1 MMTPGLKTQAI
12 LDPGLAPQPTVY
24 TRTLSV
30 FSGAARV
37 KEPRYPP
44 LTSKQR
50 GPIFWRP
57 RLFYRPPCVD
67 VTVTLR
73 GRPDVVTPNVGGE
86 GVQSIGSWDSGRR
99 NIGLKRG
106 DPHSPARILRPKR
119 GDKRGWERTA
129 KLASALNDLSYR

>member
-50 GPIFWRP
+50 GRIFWRP
-57 RLFYRPPCVD
+57 RLFYQAPGVD

-73 GRPDVVTPNVGGE
+73 GLPDVVTPNDRGRGC
-86 GVQSIGSWDSGRR
+86 SID
-99 NIGLKRG
+99 
-106 DPHSPARILRPKR
+106 RIL
-119 GDKRGWERTA
+119 GFG
-129 KLASALNDLSYR
+129 ASKHRAQAP